1 MDLIE
6 KLEGQFEKLTLRIH
20 RLEEENSRLR
30 AEMEMARQQQ
40 GQVMERVD
48 RLLKKMQEVDID

>member
-6 KLEGQFEKLTLRIH
+6 KLEGQFEKLSLRIR
-20 RLEEENSRLR
+20 RLEDENSRLR
-30 AEMEMARQQQ
+30 AEIEAARQQQ
-40 GQVMERVD
+40 GQITERVD